1 MTKGYFIGKGDK
13 TACGGRVMGGHTG
26 VMMYGIAH
34 AREGDPVTC
43 GKDGKTY
50 KIVGGISYII
60 SHGRAVAGTLDS
72 YSDCPCRARLFPS
85 ITSSSYEKRESAAPV
100 SRVMAQPATSATSA
114 RSVDAR
120 QSGFSPSNPT
130 SSVIFASAE
139 PQEPGFYVVPTS
151 MTREALEAALF
162 TTPDPAVMRKFRALN
177 PGKDDLKAGSVIV
190 LSDPNNASCT
200 YQEAL
205 LMQAAQEVKTD
216 LDPLTPDEADFM
228 FRHAAEIASFTG
240 QTSTWLGV
248 SATVMEKHL
257 ASLRDVL
264 KDIERLHQNNYSQYG
279 HLRSP
284 SFFSDRRRLLA
295 RLDAH
300 LLNSTRLR
308 GHTTL
313 GDHPKLKTALG
324 ISSRSLVHHWDKAG
338 GPGQIPGYSTH
349 VNAVS
354 RAAKYMQAGGYI
366 GIAIGGVSSM
376 LAVQEVCQ
384 SDTGATCEKVKLTE
398 GGKFAGSTI
407 IGYVGGELGYAASG
421 VICAALGMTTGIGG
435 VVCVVSV
442 VGVGSWGGSK
452 LGTIAGEELGE
463 VLYERSLP

>member
-151 MTREALEAALF
+151 MTREALETTLF
-162 TTPDPAVMRKFRALN
+162 DTRDAAVMNKFNALN
-177 PGKDDLKAGSVIV
+177 PGLGDVKAGSMIV
-190 LSDPNNASCT
+190 LSDPNSSSCT
-200 YQEAL
+200 YQEAQ
-205 LMQAAQEVKTD
+205 LMQAAEQVKAA

-228 FRHAAEIASFTG
+228 FLHAAEIASFTG

-248 SATVMEKHL
+248 SAAVMEQHL
-257 ASLRDVL
+257 NRMRDTL
-264 KDIERLHQNNYSQYG
+264 LAMERLHQDTYRQHG

-284 SFFSDRRRLLA
+284 QFFAERASLLSQ
-295 RLDAH
+295 LDAQ

-308 GHTTL
+308 SHTTL

-324 ISSRSLVHHWDKAG
+324 ISSRSLVHRWDKAG
-338 GPGQIPGYSTH
+338 GPGQIPGYATH
-349 VNAVS
+349 VDATS
-354 RAAKYMQAGGYI
+354 RAAKYMKTGGH
-366 GIAIGGVSSM
+366 IAIGLGAVSSL
-376 LAVQEVCQ
+376 LAIQEVCNGGSQ
-384 SDTGATCEKVKLTE
+384 EACEKIWFTE
-398 GGKFAGSTI
+398 GGKFAGST
-407 IGYVGGELGYAASG
+407 VGGSLGAKFGQAVSKSACVALKRTPVG
-421 VICAALGMTTGIGG
+421 RVICDLIGTGGGAWTGATVGEGGGEQIG
-435 VVCVVSV
+435 
-442 VGVGSWGGSK
+442 
-452 LGTIAGEELGE
+452 EL
-463 VLYERSLP
+463 LYETTLQ